1 MKRFTGLNRSLFAKL
16 VATSSLL
23 LIITLIATGLASFF
37 ISKQELD
44 EKGEIIL
51 KNAVQQAL
59 HLIDSKQQQVA
70 EGTLTLEKAQEEVK
84 VYLLG
89 PMGADGKRPI
99 QSDVDLGRNGY
110 FIVYDD
116 LGTEVAHP
124 TLEGQNVWEVKDK
137 SSQGIHPVQE
147 QIRAAQNG
155 GGFVTYI
162 WNLPNSERPAAK
174 ITYSQASPHWG
185 WIVTAGSYM
194 SDFNEGSNYILYVLA
209 VISVIMLFA
218 GILMTSLFVRHVTK
232 PVRLIDNGLRQ
243 VSDGNFAVE
252 ALKIKSKDETG
263 SLGESFNRMLENMR
277 NLLHSVKSSAGAVL
291 EHSDTLAA
299 ITKESTLT
307 IGDVSKTVQEVAV
320 AVGEEALCAE
330 RIAEGMEQLS
340 GRIETVTSSSQR
352 MDRLA
357 KEAHTQ
363 SGKGLTAVASLVKAK
378 DESLRFSEQIGE
390 AIGQMNSS
398 TGKIHIIT
406 DTITEISEQT
416 HMLALNASI
425 EAARAGT
432 SGRGFAVVA
441 DEIRKLAEQ
450 SSQAVNE
457 IKAIIHEINN
467 YSKTSAK
474 TMEQSDRV
482 FKEQHEAVETAKV
495 VFNEILAAVA
505 NLLGIVGE
513 ISSDSLRMKDL
524 KDSIS
529 NTVLEISASTQQNSA
544 SSQEVASSAEEQLA
558 AIEQIASS
566 SGELKNLAADLGLV
580 LDRFR
585 V

>member
-110 FIVYDD
+110 FIVYDA

-147 QIRAAQNG
+147 QISAAQNG

-467 YSKTSAK
+467 YSETSAK

-495 VFNEILAAVA
+495 VFNEILGAVA

>member
-110 FIVYDD
+110 FIVYDA

-147 QIRAAQNG
+147 QISAAQNG

-495 VFNEILAAVA
+495 VFNEILGAVA